1 MMFNFA
7 RAGQSRHTAPGRLAS
22 KCHAP
27 LRWSFSICLSVSLYS
42 STLHADEQ
50 SRGVDTVVPVA
61 AIGALEGAAATG
73 SKALP
78 VEDQTLAG
86 VSAVALA
93 ALPQRLAARSGS
105 PVAGPSEHEL
115 RAIFWRAVQAAAER
129 SPLVRRMQAEQQA
142 AVDDIDEAK
151 GQRWPQL
158 GIAMQSETARL
169 GPGKDNVSTSTQGI
183 NFNVTTP
190 VYDWGRIG
198 KTIESRE
205 HLAQAANASIEAE
218 LENSAFEVL
227 ATMVEL
233 GKQRIIIDLG
243 QQYENRMSDLVTM
256 LAGIV
261 AVDKGRSS
269 ELTQAKAR
277 LLQAQSARDNAQTQ
291 ATGAEIQLRKLV
303 GERPLMIPRTREWNI
318 RLASLDGLL
327 QHVDD
332 HPNIQRAQSS
342 AEAAQLQAQV
352 VRSTSLPQLNW
363 VISKT
368 TAEDG
373 MGRSQPLQTSLA
385 VSWAAFRG
393 GSTRAAE
400 RAALQRAEAGRQE
413 AGQQRMDLEYYIR
426 NASHDART
434 LLERAE
440 LYRDLT
446 AETDQIR
453 KAFYEQ
459 WYHLGKRTLLDV
471 LSAESDH
478 FSNQVSEISSRFDG
492 YQAIFRQ
499 YASAGSLLQWLR
511 GGR

>member
-1 MMFNFA
+1 MMLNLA
-7 RAGQSRHTAPGRLAS
+7 RSGHVAPGHLESKWPICVSWLFTLCLAACLNS
-22 KCHAP
+22 AP
-27 LRWSFSICLSVSLYS
+27 LQ
-42 STLHADEQ
+42 AEEQ
-50 SRGVDTVVPVA
+50 PPISQAVASQPVR
-61 AIGALEGAAATG
+61 
-73 SKALP
+73 
-78 VEDQTLAG
+78 VQTLAG

-93 ALPQRLAARSGS
+93 GLPER
-105 PVAGPSEHEL
+105 VAVRTPGAVPGPSEHEL
-115 RAIFWRAVQAAAER
+115 RDMFWRAVQSAVEL
-129 SPLVRRMQAEQQA
+129 SPLVRRAQAEHQA
-142 AVDDIDEAK
+142 AVDDIDEAI

-158 GIAMQSETARL
+158 GIAMQSKTAGL
-169 GPGKDNVSTSTQGI
+169 GPGKDNISTGSAGI
-183 NFNVTTP
+183 NFNLSTP

-198 KTIESRE
+198 KTIASRQ
-205 HLAQAANASIEAE
+205 HLAQAANASIEAQ
-218 LENSAFEVL
+218 LENTAFEVL

-243 QQYENRMSDLVTM
+243 QQYENRMSDLVQM

-291 ATGAEIQLRKLV
+291 ASGAEIQLRKLI
-303 GERPLMIPRTREWNI
+303 GERPIMIPRTRQWNI

-327 QHVDD
+327 QHLDD
-332 HPNIQRAQSS
+332 HPDIQRAQSS
-342 AEAAQLQAQV
+342 ARAAQLQAQV
-352 VRSTSLPQLNW
+352 VRSSSLPQLNW
-363 VISKT
+363 LISKT

-373 MGRSQPLQTSLA
+373 IGRSQPLQTSLA

-400 RAALQRAEAGRQE
+400 RAALHRAEAGRQE
-413 AGQQRMDLEYYIR
+413 AEQQRLDLEYYIR

-434 LLERAE
+434 LFERAE

-453 KAFYEQ
+453 QAFYQQ